1 MGFRNKG
8 VKMPQNVKI
17 QIIPTRATET
27 ISISCTDYINKFK
40 GYFRRPDLIQF
51 FIFGK
56 TTVGNNIYF
65 EIRSMRVNEFVTML
79 DDFGIRWRHITEKY
93 K

>member
-1 MGFRNKG
+1 MQIQL
-8 VKMPQNVKI
+8 PI
-17 QIIPTRATET
+17 QIRPTRATET
-27 ISISCTDYINKFK
+27 IIISSVDYMNKFK
-40 GYFRRPDLIQF
+40 DKFRNKQLQDF

-65 EIRSMRVNEFVTML
+65 EIRSMRVNEFVKML
-79 DDFGIRWRHITEKY
+79 DDFSIRWRHTTEDY

>member
-1 MGFRNKG
+1 
-8 VKMPQNVKI
+8 MPKHVPTK
-17 QIIPTRATET
+17 IIPRRATET
-27 ISISCTDYINKFK
+27 VSISCVDYINKFK
-40 GYFRRPDLIQF
+40 KKFVRPDLIQF

-65 EIRSMRVNEFVTML
+65 EIRSMRVNEFVMML
-79 DDFGIRWRHITEKY
+79 DDFGIRWRHITEPY